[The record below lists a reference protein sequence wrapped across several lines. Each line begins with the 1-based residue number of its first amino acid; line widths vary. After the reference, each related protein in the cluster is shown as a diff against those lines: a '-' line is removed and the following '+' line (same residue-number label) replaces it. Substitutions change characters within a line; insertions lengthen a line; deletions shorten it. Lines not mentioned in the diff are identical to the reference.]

1 VAKSASS
8 GFRGTQLSLYRQEC
22 SKQLGRSAF
31 RYTKRAPRWG
41 ESGGCLMVR
50 IGGFRLATSVL
61 AAAAVVAA
69 PALAEPLTLA
79 QAQLIALKR
88 SPELGH
94 AQARVGA
101 AEAVEDQVKRERLPK
116 VTVDAAAGWRH
127 LENDARINL
136 GFSAVNERP
145 LYATITLDQA
155 VWDFG
160 KIGNEVRAQKANLA
174 ASQYEEQA
182 AGETVAFNVSR
193 AYLQAMVQER
203 ILAAA
208 EDNLAFHHKLSADVT
223 EGVARGAMS
232 ISERQQSEER
242 LQSAKVLV
250 AQARSDL
257 EGARA
262 ELALL
267 IGSEDFELSLP
278 AGPRSILPV
287 SLAEAV
293 AVAEVNDPRLHASQN
308 KLAAAGW
315 SAKRTRSER
324 WPTVSVRGSARAG
337 EDFQGY
343 RGETKEYE
351 LLFAMRWPLFDG
363 GVTAAR
369 IRQADY
375 LEDQARFVLAAS
387 QRDSELQVRKA
398 WASLESWRSK
408 FAEQQ
413 TRYAVAAL
421 VLDSYRAQFGIGRRS
436 LLDLLDAQG
445 SVYSATV
452 DSEIA
457 RFGTLLAEYGML
469 AQVNRL
475 REHFGIGKT
484 EVDPR
489 MYGPR

>member
-1 VAKSASS
+1 MA
-8 GFRGTQLSLYRQEC
+8 RGN
-22 SKQLGRSAF
+22 A
-31 RYTKRAPRWG
+31 
-41 ESGGCLMVR
+41 
-50 IGGFRLATSVL
+50 FRLATSLL
-61 AAAAVVAA
+61 AGLAVVAT
-69 PALAEPLTLA
+69 PGLAEPLTLA
-79 QAQLIALKR
+79 QAQYIALKR

-101 AEAVEDQVKRERLPK
+101 ADAVVDQVQRERLPK
-116 VTVDAAAGWRH
+116 ITADAAAGWRH

-136 GFSAVNERP
+136 GFSAVNEKP
-145 LYATITLDQA
+145 LYATITVDQA
-155 VWDFG
+155 LWDFG
-160 KIGNEVRAQKANLA
+160 RITNEARAQKANYS
-174 ASQYEEQA
+174 ASLRDEQA

-193 AYLQAMVQER
+193 AYLQAMVQQR

-208 EDNLAFHHKLSADVT
+208 EDNLAFHQKLAADVT

-232 ISERQQSEER
+232 VSERQQAEER

-257 EGARA
+257 VSART

-267 IGSEDFELSLP
+267 IGSDDFDLSLP
-278 AGPRSILPV
+278 GNPGKSLPV
-287 SLAEAV
+287 TLEEAIAV
-293 AVAEVNDPRLHASQN
+293 AAADDPRLNSTRE

-315 SAKRTRSER
+315 SAKRTRAER
-324 WPTVSVRGSARAG
+324 LPTVSMRGSARAG

-343 RGETKEYE
+343 RGETREYE
-351 LLFAMRWPLFDG
+351 LLVAMRWPIFDG

-375 LEDQARFVLAAS
+375 LENQARFALAA
-387 QRDSELQVRKA
+387 QRRDSELQVRKA
-398 WASLESWRSK
+398 WASLEAWRSK
-408 FAEQQ
+408 LTEQQ
-413 TRYAVAAL
+413 SRFAVATL

-445 SVYSATV
+445 SVYSSTV

-469 AQVNRL
+469 AQLNRL
-475 REHFGIGKT
+475 RGHFGIERT
-484 EVDPR
+484 YVDPR
-489 MYGPR
+489 MYGSQ

>member
-1 VAKSASS
+1 MA
-8 GFRGTQLSLYRQEC
+8 RGN
-22 SKQLGRSAF
+22 AF
-31 RYTKRAPRWG
+31 R
-41 ESGGCLMVR
+41 L
-50 IGGFRLATSVL
+50 SVGL
-61 AAAAVVAA
+61 VAGLAVVAA
-69 PALAEPLTLA
+69 PGIAEPLTLA
-79 QAQLIALKR
+79 QAQYIALKR

-101 AEAVEDQVKRERLPK
+101 AEAVVDQVKRERLPK
-116 VTVDAAAGWRH
+116 ITGEAAAGWRH

-136 GFSAVNERP
+136 GFSAVNEKP
-145 LYATITLDQA
+145 LYASITVDQA
-155 VWDFG
+155 LWDFG
-160 KIGNEVRAQKANLA
+160 RISNETKAQKANYA
-174 ASQYEEQA
+174 ASQRDEQT

-208 EDNLAFHHKLSADVT
+208 EDNLAFHHKLTADVT

-232 ISERQQSEER
+232 ISERQQAEER

-250 AQARSDL
+250 AQARSDQIS
-257 EGARA
+257 ARS

-267 IGSEDFELSLP
+267 VGSDDFDLSLP
-278 AGPRSILPV
+278 ANPAKSLPV
-287 SLAEAV
+287 TLEEAIAV
-293 AVAEVNDPRLHASQN
+293 AAADDPRLNSTRE

-315 SAKRTRSER
+315 STKRTQAER
-324 WPTVSVRGSARAG
+324 LPTVSMRGSARAG

-343 RGETKEYE
+343 RGDTREYE
-351 LLFAMRWPLFDG
+351 LLLAMRWPIFDG

-369 IRQADY
+369 IRQAGH
-375 LEDQARFVLAAS
+375 LENQARFALAAQ

-398 WASLESWRSK
+398 WAALGSWRSK
-408 FAEQQ
+408 LAEQQ
-413 TRYAVAAL
+413 SRFAVATL

-445 SVYSATV
+445 SVYSSAV

-475 REHFGIGKT
+475 RSHFGIDRT
-484 EVDPR
+484 PVDPG
-489 MYGPR
+489 MYIPR

>member
-1 VAKSASS
+1 MA
-8 GFRGTQLSLYRQEC
+8 R
-22 SKQLGRSAF
+22 LG
-31 RYTKRAPRWG
+31 G
-41 ESGGCLMVR
+41 
-50 IGGFRLATSVL
+50 IGLATSAL
-61 AAAAVVAA
+61 AAAMMVAA

-79 QAQLIALKR
+79 QAQFIALKR

-101 AEAVEDQVKRERLPK
+101 TEAVKDQAQRERLPK
-116 VTVDAAAGWRH
+116 VTLDAAAGWRH

-136 GFSAVNERP
+136 GFSAVNEKP

-155 VWDFG
+155 IWDFG
-160 KIGNEVRAQKANLA
+160 RIGSEVNAQKANLA
-174 ASQYEEQA
+174 ASLSEEQA

-208 EDNLAFHHKLSADVT
+208 EDNLAFHHKLAADVR

-232 ISERQQSEER
+232 ISERQQAEER
-242 LQSAKVLV
+242 LQGAKVLV
-250 AQARSDL
+250 AQAKSDL
-257 EGARA
+257 IAARS

-267 IGSEDFELSLP
+267 IGSDDFELSLP
-278 AGPRSILPV
+278 GSPREILPL
-287 SLAEAV
+287 SLDEAV
-293 AVAEVNDPRLHASQN
+293 AVAEVNDPRLHTSQN
-308 KLAAAGW
+308 KLAAARW

-324 WPTVSVRGSARAG
+324 WPTLSARGSARAG

-369 IRQADY
+369 IRQADH
-375 LEDQARFVLAAS
+375 LEDQARFALAAS

-398 WASLESWRSK
+398 WAALDSWRSK

-475 REHFGIGKT
+475 RGHFGIGKT

>member
-1 VAKSASS
+1 MA
-8 GFRGTQLSLYRQEC
+8 RQ
-22 SKQLGRSAF
+22 GRF
-31 RYTKRAPRWG
+31 Q
-41 ESGGCLMVR
+41 
-50 IGGFRLATSVL
+50 LATSALV
-61 AAAAVVAA
+61 AVAVVAA
-69 PALAEPLTLA
+69 PALAEPLTLS
-79 QAQLIALKR
+79 QAQYIALKR

-101 AEAVEDQVKRERLPK
+101 ADAVTDQVKRERLPK
-116 VTVDAAAGWRH
+116 VTIDAATGWRH

-155 VWDFG
+155 IWDFG
-160 KIGNEVRAQKANLA
+160 RISNEARAQNANFS
-174 ASQYEEQA
+174 ASRHEEQST
-182 AGETVAFNVSR
+182 GETVAFNVSR
-193 AYLQAMVQER
+193 AYLQAMVQDR
-203 ILAAA
+203 ILAAG
-208 EDNLAFHHKLSADVT
+208 EDNLAFHQKLAADVT

-232 ISERQQSEER
+232 ISERQQAEER

-250 AQARSDL
+250 AQAKSDAVSARS
-257 EGARA
+257 

-267 IGSEDFELSLP
+267 IGSDDFDLSLP
-278 AGPRSILPV
+278 DNPSGALPG
-287 SLAEAV
+287 SLDEAI
-293 AVAEVNDPRLHASQN
+293 AAAATSDQRLQASQD

-315 SAKRTRSER
+315 SAKRARSER

-343 RGETKEYE
+343 RGETREYE

-363 GVTAAR
+363 GITAAR

-375 LEDQARFVLAAS
+375 LEDQARFALAAT

-398 WASLESWRSK
+398 WTSLESWRARL
-408 FAEQQ
+408 AEQQ

-445 SVYSATV
+445 AVYSSTV
-452 DSEIA
+452 DSEVA
-457 RFGTLLAEYGML
+457 RFGALLAEYGML
-469 AQVNRL
+469 AQLNQL
-475 REHFGIGKT
+475 RGHFGIDAT
-484 EVDPR
+484 QVDPR